1 MQIYFNFSTFHSDGK
16 RLGMYSELSAM
27 ANNIPFTYNYNEK
40 KKDEYANFSVTN
52 YKLWYNNGQVNSVI
66 FPTET
71 LKAKRTRSTFRIQI
85 LQFKIQPICVIFS

>member
-1 MQIYFNFSTFHSDGK
+1 MD
-16 RLGMYSELSAM
+16 
-27 ANNIPFTYNYNEK
+27 
-40 KKDEYANFSVTN
+40 
-52 YKLWYNNGQVNSVI
+52 QVNSVI